1 MPSEESNME
10 RFGADLKDLRMLG
23 EVAETEDRATPEQKK
38 RSAENAAAF
47 KQARAEADKA
57 IKEAGEPK
65 PPDDLE

>member
-1 MPSEESNME
+1 MPDDNNME
-10 RFGADLKDLRMLG
+10 RFGADLKGLIMLG
-23 EVAETEDRATPEQKK
+23 EVEETEDHATPEQKK
-38 RSAENAAAF
+38 RSAENAAAI